1 MNHIDKPLLK
11 PSARVLTFSLVLLL
25 LALPFS
31 LIHAETS
38 SQKQAEEIFQKAYKQ
53 FTGPEGCSFS
63 YKVNLIGIYKN
74 AGTMWTKGKKQRFIE
89 KRYLGWTNEHIFYKV
104 DQKNKI
110 VEIHKPNS
118 PKRDKYSSK
127 FKFNA
132 EDFNYSVETE
142 GDNYIISMDKKSR
155 GTSTIKHAL
164 VTIDRKTYAPVKL
177 RLKVLFFWATIDVAD
192 FKKGISDE
200 SIFEFPKSKFSDY
213 KFKDERGN
221 E

>member
-1 MNHIDKPLLK
+1 MNHIDKSLLK
-11 PSARVLTFSLVLLL
+11 TSTRVLTPTLVLLFL
-25 LALPFS
+25 IIFS
-31 LIHAETS
+31 GTIHAETS
-38 SQKQAEEIFQKAYKQ
+38 NQKQAEEIFQKAYKQ
-53 FTGPEGCSFS
+53 FTGPEGCTFS
-63 YKVNLIGIYKN
+63 YKVNIIGIYKN

-89 KRYLGWTNEHIFYKV
+89 KRYLGWTNENVFYKA
-104 DQKNKI
+104 DKKNKV

-142 GDNYIISMDKKSR
+142 GNNYIISMDMKNG

-177 RLKVLFFWATIDVAD
+177 RLKVIFFWATIDISD

-200 SIFEFPKSKFSDY
+200 SVFEFPKSSFSDY

>member
-1 MNHIDKPLLK
+1 MNHIDKPLRK

-31 LIHAETS
+31 LIHAETAN
-38 SQKQAEEIFQKAYKQ
+38 QKKAEEIFQKAYKQ
-53 FTGPEGCSFS
+53 FTGPEGCTFS

-74 AGTMWTKGKKQRFIE
+74 AGTMWTKGKKQRFLE
-89 KRYLGWTNEHIFYKV
+89 KRYLGWTNEHVFYKV

-142 GDNYIISMDKKSR
+142 GNNYIISMNMKSG

-177 RLKVLFFWATIDVAD
+177 RLKVLFFWANIEVAD
-192 FKKGISDE
+192 FKKGIADE
-200 SIFEFPKSKFSDY
+200 SIFDFPKSKFADY